1 MAVIQDIVEAHI
13 KPRKVMARLLKLG
26 KRDDRAF
33 AMLLGGCF
41 ILFMAQWPY
50 RARQAHLNEA
60 VLTDY
65 IQHDALGL
73 IFTLPLLAYTFAALL
88 RVFTKI
94 FRSKADFYSARL
106 ATFWALLAAS
116 PAVIL
121 SGLIKG
127 FIGLGTMNS
136 IFGFFWLVI
145 FLWILVNSLIEAEQ

>member
-1 MAVIQDIVEAHI
+1 MAVLHDIVEAHI
-13 KPRKVMARLLKLG
+13 RPRQVMSRLLRLG
-26 KRDDRAF
+26 KRDDRAL

-50 RARQAHLNEA
+50 RARQAHLNEV

-73 IFTLPLLAYTFAALL
+73 IFTLPLLAYAFAALL
-88 RVFTKI
+88 RIFTKL
-94 FRSKADFYSARL
+94 FRTKADFYSARL

-127 FIGLGTMNS
+127 FIGPGTMNS
-136 IFGFFWLVI
+136 IFGFFWFII

>member
-1 MAVIQDIVEAHI
+1 MTVLNDIIEAHI
-13 KPRKVMARLLKLG
+13 RPRQVMSRLLKLG
-26 KRDDRAF
+26 KRDDRAL

-50 RARQAHLNEA
+50 RARQAHLNDT

-73 IFTLPLLAYTFAALL
+73 IFTLPLLAYAFAALL
-88 RVFTKI
+88 RIFTKV
-94 FRSKADFYSARL
+94 FRARADFYSARL

-136 IFGFFWLVI
+136 VFGFFWLII